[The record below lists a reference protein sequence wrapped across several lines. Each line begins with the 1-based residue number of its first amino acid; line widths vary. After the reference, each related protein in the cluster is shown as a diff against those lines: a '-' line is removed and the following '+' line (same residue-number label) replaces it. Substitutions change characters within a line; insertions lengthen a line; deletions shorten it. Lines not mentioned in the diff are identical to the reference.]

1 MTNLDYLEF
10 DLCLPPKVL
19 KSIRVKC
26 LGRLSTE
33 CTMLTF
39 VIRGDMPTI
48 KLKEKKLLLDCCK
61 MYKAI
66 VKKMPEYKGFYG
78 HISLGE
84 NRTHYVES
92 FDEMERELMLECV
105 KS

>member
-10 DLCLPPKVL
+10 DLCLKPEVL
-19 KSIRVKC
+19 SKIQVKC
-26 LGRLSTE
+26 LGRLAEE
-33 CTMLTF
+33 CNMLTF
-39 VIRGDMPTI
+39 VIRDDRKPK
-48 KLKEKKLLLDCCK
+48 KLTEKKLLLDCCK

-66 VKKMPEYKGFYG
+66 VKKMPEYAGFYG

-92 FDEMERELMLECV
+92 FDDMERQLMLECV